1 MRRRCGGN
9 GGARAADRILDDE
22 VQENKAATMQA
33 GIDKQFE
40 QLLIAYSRQT
50 DAAAKREIEAA
61 IWQRFGAELS
71 VLVLD
76 MSGFSMLA
84 QRHGIVHYLSMIRRM
99 QLTALPIVESHQGRV
114 VKFEAD
120 NCYAV
125 FPDPAQAARAAIAL
139 NLAFAASNI
148 LTADETD
155 IRIACGIDNGR
166 VLLLGTDDLF
176 GHAVNRASK
185 LGEDVAESGEILI
198 TAEAMARIAPEA
210 GINGRPMELAIA
222 GIALAAFSIQY

>member
-1 MRRRCGGN
+1 M
-9 GGARAADRILDDE
+9 
-22 VQENKAATMQA
+22 KA
-33 GIDKQFE
+33 GIDKRFE
-40 QLLIAYSRQT
+40 DLLIAYSRQGESGP
-50 DAAAKREIEAA
+50 RQRIEME

-71 VLVLD
+71 VLVVD

-125 FPDPAQAARAAIAL
+125 FPEAAQAARAAIAL
-139 NLAFAASNI
+139 NLAFTASNI
-148 LTADETD
+148 LTEDALD
-155 IRIACGIDNGR
+155 IRVACGIDHGR
-166 VLLLGTDDLF
+166 VLLLGDDDLY

-185 LGEDVAESGEILI
+185 LGEDVAEAGEILI
-198 TAEAMARIAPEA
+198 TAEAMERIPPAA
-210 GINGRPMELAIA
+210 GIEGHAMELAIS
-222 GIALAAFSIQY
+222 GIALAAFAIQY

>member
-1 MRRRCGGN
+1 M
-9 GGARAADRILDDE
+9 
-22 VQENKAATMQA
+22 KA
-33 GIDKQFE
+33 GIDKRFE
-40 QLLIAYSRQT
+40 ELLIAYSRQT
-50 DAAAKREIEAA
+50 EPGPRLRIETE

-71 VLVLD
+71 VLVVD

-125 FPDPAQAARAAIAL
+125 FPDPVQAARAAIAL
-139 NLAFAASNI
+139 NLAFTASNI
-148 LTADETD
+148 LTEDELD
-155 IRIACGIDNGR
+155 IRVACGIDHGR
-166 VLLLGTDDLF
+166 VLLLGTDDLY

-185 LGEDVAESGEILI
+185 LGEDVAEAGEILI
-198 TAEAMARIAPEA
+198 TAEAMERMPAEA
-210 GINGRPMELAIA
+210 GIEGRAMELAIS
-222 GIALAAFSIQY
+222 GIALAAFAIRYHMAE